1 MEIWLFESTE
11 LTLKL
16 DSQTRKRPIRMTLVN
31 DKLHNE
37 INTVKLAHYRP
48 TNWIIHSAWLQ
59 VEAHRALKGF
69 YLAVYISATHGIR
82 FVVLVSV
89 GPR

>member
-1 MEIWLFESTE
+1 MEIWLFKSTE

-16 DSQTRKRPIRMTLVN
+16 DSQTRKRPIWMTLVN
-31 DKLHNE
+31 NKLHNE
-37 INTVKLAHYRP
+37 INTVKLAHYHRP
-48 TNWIIHSAWLQ
+48 TNWIIHSAWL
-59 VEAHRALKGF
+59 EAHRAHKGF